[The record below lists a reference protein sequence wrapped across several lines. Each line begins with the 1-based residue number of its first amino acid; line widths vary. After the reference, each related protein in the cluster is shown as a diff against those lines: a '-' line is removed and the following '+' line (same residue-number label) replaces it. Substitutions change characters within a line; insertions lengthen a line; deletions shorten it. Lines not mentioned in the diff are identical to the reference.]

1 MRNRLILAATLIVL
15 IGGVAGWYWW
25 PRTPP
30 PDPQIARARELQTK
44 LTTDFGKEGKVQEQ
58 VKTMTE
64 LRDTM
69 GQMSPEQRRKVMT
82 GPGGPAS
89 MIRNQA
95 KAYAELPLEKRKNY
109 LDKRIDEMEKFM
121 AAARQ
126 TGAFEGGRPGPP
138 GPPTSGDRQE
148 RARGMLNNTTP
159 EDRAL
164 FSEYFSD
171 LMARRKER
179 GMPGFGG
186 GP

>member
-1 MRNRLILAATLIVL
+1 MRNRLILAALALLL
-15 IGGVAGWYWW
+15 IGGIAGWYWW

-30 PDPQIARARELQTK
+30 PDPQIAKARELQTK
-44 LTTDFGKEGKVQEQ
+44 LTANFGDSGNVKEQ

-82 GPGGPAS
+82 GPGGPMS
-89 MIRNQA
+89 MIRNHA
-95 KAYAELPLEKRKNY
+95 KTYAELPLDKRKQY

-121 AAARQ
+121 KAAREM
-126 TGAFEGGRPGPP
+126 GAFAGGPP
-138 GPPTSGDRQE
+138 GPPGGGNSGDRQE
-148 RARGMLNNTTP
+148 RQRNMLNNTTP

-179 GMPGFGG
+179 GMGG
-186 GP
+186 IGRDG